1 MNKLFVLVLLLLSI
15 SSSVFADCN
24 LDESRWK
31 WLFSTDNYGCYY
43 DRNTAK
49 IKSTSTFEAWICDY
63 FPGHASCRFSSCI
76 NAGKDTSEHY
86 HYTKSEYNSDRY
98 TVLYKIMI
106 CRDKYGGVIDSI
118 EGSPYDKPYPVIPD
132 SIGEDI
138 MLKIKQDLY
147 KYRRY

>member
-1 MNKLFVLVLLLLSI
+1 
-15 SSSVFADCN
+15 
-24 LDESRWK
+24 
-31 WLFSTDNYGCYY
+31 
-43 DRNTAK
+43 
-49 IKSTSTFEAWICDY
+49 
-63 FPGHASCRFSSCI
+63 
-76 NAGKDTSEHY
+76 
-86 HYTKSEYNSDRY
+86 
-98 TVLYKIMI
+98 MI